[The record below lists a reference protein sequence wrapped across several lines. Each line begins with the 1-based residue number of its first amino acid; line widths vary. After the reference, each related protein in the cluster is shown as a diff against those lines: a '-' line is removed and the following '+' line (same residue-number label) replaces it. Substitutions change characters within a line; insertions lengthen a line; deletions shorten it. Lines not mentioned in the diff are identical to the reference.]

1 MDDESNRERL
11 AQFLETGAIR
21 LRPAPLLDRAPEP
34 LETDDLEDR
43 VRGML
48 LGLAIG
54 DALGATSEGLNPTER
69 RKMHGEV
76 RGYLPN
82 RHADGRAVGMPTDDT
97 QLAFWALERML
108 EDDGLVP
115 ERVLQT
121 YLDRRIFGIGST
133 VEGALIAFGA
143 GRPWHEAGLASAG
156 NGALMRI
163 APVVVPH
170 LRDPSTE
177 LWADAALLG
186 MITHNDF
193 GSNAACIAFVDL
205 LWALLGTTQPPDP
218 VWWVERFTRAM
229 GPLEG
234 PTRYRPRTSDVYH
247 EGPISAFAKEQV
259 LNALDLEL
267 DTREA
272 CDHWYSGAYLLET
285 VPSVL
290 YVLARHGHDPEQAII
305 RAVNDTRDNDT
316 VGAIVGA
323 AVGALHGA
331 SALPGRWLENLLGRT
346 GADDDDRVF
355 DLIDRAIERWV

>member
-11 AQFLETGAIR
+11 ERLLETGAIR
-21 LRPAPLLDRAPEP
+21 LRPAPLLDSTPEP

-43 VRGML
+43 VRGLL

-54 DALGATSEGLNPTER
+54 DALGATSEGLNPVER
-69 RKMHGEV
+69 RKSHGEV
-76 RGYLPN
+76 RSYLPN
-82 RHADGRAVGMPTDDT
+82 RYAEGRAVGLPTDDT

-115 ERVLQT
+115 ERVLKT
-121 YLDRRIFGIGST
+121 YLERQIFGIGGT
-133 VEGALIAFGA
+133 VKGALIAFGA
-143 GRPWHEAGLASAG
+143 GRTWDEAGLASAG

-170 LRDPSTE
+170 LGRPSPD
-177 LWADAALLG
+177 LWADTTLLG

-205 LWALLGTTQPPDP
+205 LWDLLGATEPPHP
-218 VWWVERFTRAM
+218 VWWVERFTSTMA
-229 GPLEG
+229 PLEG
-234 PTRYRPRTSDVYH
+234 ATGYEPRTRNVSH

-259 LNALDLEL
+259 LNALDLGLE
-267 DTREA
+267 TREA
-272 CDHWYSGAYLLET
+272 CDYWYSGAYLLET

-290 YVLARHGHDPEQAII
+290 YILARHGHDPEEAIV

-331 SALPGRWLENLLGRT
+331 SALPGRWRENLLGRT

-355 DLIDRAIERWV
+355 DLIDQAIERWV

>member
-1 MDDESNRERL
+1 MDDDSNRGRL
-11 AQFLETGAIR
+11 QRLLDVGAIR
-21 LRPAPLLDRAPEP
+21 LQPAPLLGSTPEP

-54 DALGATSEGLNPTER
+54 DALGATSEGMNPTVR
-69 RKMHGEV
+69 RSRIGEV
-76 RGYLPN
+76 RDYLPH
-82 RHADGRAVGMPTDDT
+82 RFAGGRAVGMPTDDT

-115 ERVLQT
+115 ERVLETFAARQ
-121 YLDRRIFGIGST
+121 IFGIGGT
-133 VEGALIAFGA
+133 VKAALVAFGM
-143 GRPWHEAGLASAG
+143 GRSWDEAGQASAG

-163 APVVVPH
+163 APVVVSH
-170 LRDPSTE
+170 LRSPSPA
-177 LWADAALLG
+177 LWADTALLG
-186 MITHNDF
+186 TITHNDY
-193 GSNAACIAFVDL
+193 GSNAACVAFVDL
-205 LWALLGTTQPPDP
+205 LWYLLGTTEPPHP
-218 VWWVERFTRAM
+218 VWWVERFTSTMA
-229 GPLEG
+229 PLEG
-234 PTRYRPRTSDVYH
+234 ATRYKPRTPNVDH
-247 EGPISAFAKEQV
+247 EGPIAAFAREQV
-259 LNALDLEL
+259 LNALELEL

-290 YVLARHGHDPEQAII
+290 YVLARHGHDPEEAII

-331 SALPGRWLENLLGRT
+331 SALPGRWRENLLGRT
-346 GADDDDRVF
+346 GADDDDRLF
-355 DLIDRAIERWV
+355 DLIDQAVERWV